1 MTSIIESLLAAFK
14 DFHWL
19 VSIDTLLIFFVN
31 YLMFHA
37 AGRVKISWWLLLLGG
52 LLSVVFDSLLLV
64 DSNFILILSFYFVL
78 VITNVQ
84 TCHG

>member
-1 MTSIIESLLAAFK
+1 MTSIIESLLAVFK

-19 VSIDTLLIFFVN
+19 VSIDMLLIFFVN

-52 LLSVVFDSLLLV
+52 LLSVVLTP
-64 DSNFILILSFYFVL
+64 LSSYGIQIF
-78 VITNVQ
+78 T
-84 TCHG
+84 

>member
-1 MTSIIESLLAAFK
+1 MTSIIESLFAVFK

-37 AGRVKISWWLLLLGG
+37 AGRVKILGG
-52 LLSVVFDSLLLV
+52 Y
-64 DSNFILILSFYFVL
+64 FY
-78 VITNVQ
+78 
-84 TCHG
+84 

>member
-37 AGRVKISWWLLLLGG
+37 AGRVKISWWLLRWPFI
-52 LLSVVFDSLLLV
+52 SCFDSP
-64 DSNFILILSFYFVL
+64 SSYGIQIF
-78 VITNVQ
+78 T
-84 TCHG
+84 

>member
-1 MTSIIESLLAAFK
+1 MTSIIESLLAVFK

-52 LLSVVFDSLLLV
+52 LLSVVFFLW
-64 DSNFILILSFYFVL
+64 DSNFYLILSFYFVL